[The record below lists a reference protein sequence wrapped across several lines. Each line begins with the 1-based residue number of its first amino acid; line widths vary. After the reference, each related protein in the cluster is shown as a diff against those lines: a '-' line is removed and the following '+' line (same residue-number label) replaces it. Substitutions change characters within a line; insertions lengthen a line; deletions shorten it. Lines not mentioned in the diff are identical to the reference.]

1 MKIMHECE
9 VAHINRSRLT
19 QSTAAQRRRVRTLLL
34 VTALLLGRQAAHSQV
49 GPAEIPDAQ
58 LKSLEMTY
66 LPQLTSMGQAIT
78 KMQFPFAF
86 NLSRYVGVD
95 PRQQTGIDG
104 RGLEFVRFHDRTT
117 LKVSGNYNAAFGAAL
132 LTQNQRAGRV
142 FNDVVAPLLRLV
154 PQYFTT
160 QAGFDRV
167 GFEISYHVRT
177 RSSGYDY
184 EGKEILVV
192 VLDKAEALAYS
203 GALTGRARQG
213 LLNTAEVYVNGKEFG
228 LALNSVEALGQEALA
243 ALRQARDPR
252 EKNLVP
258 AVYGAPG
265 RPDSAVSARHYDFG
279 LPSGKKEDA
288 SAEGTTA
295 GAVPGPS
302 KSAEAELLQGK
313 LQPQLDA
320 LGKEGV
326 ARYHFVEYA
335 PPSLVLFRN
344 SVHIQMT
351 LRNPSSFDR
360 STTSIYKRA
369 AQSFDLFLAPL
380 LKPLLERAPNAGEI
394 AGLDITV
401 LNQFGSD
408 SKDSQEAI
416 EFIFPLQPLRQFAEA
431 EITNQDLI
439 NQSVVMVNGVRIA
452 LDLQRIE

>member
-1 MKIMHECE
+1 MKIMHECD
-9 VAHINRSRLT
+9 VTRISRSRLM
-19 QSTAAQRRRVRTLLL
+19 QSSAAQRGWVRTLLL
-34 VTALLLGRQAAHSQV
+34 VTAFFLARHAAHSQV
-49 GPAEIPDAQ
+49 GPAEITDPQ
-58 LKSLEMTY
+58 LKSLETTY
-66 LPQLTSMGQAIT
+66 LLQLTSMGQAIT

-95 PRQQTGIDG
+95 PKQQTGIDG
-104 RGLEFVRFHDRTT
+104 RGLEFIRFHDRTT
-117 LKVSGNYNAAFGAAL
+117 LKVSGNYNAAFGSAL

-142 FNDVVAPLLRLV
+142 FNDVVAPVLRLM
-154 PQYFTT
+154 PQYFTA

-177 RSSGYDY
+177 RSSGFDY

-192 VLDKAEALAYS
+192 VLETADALAYS
-203 GALTGRARQG
+203 GALTGHARQD
-213 LLNTAEVYVNGKEFG
+213 LLNTAEVYVNGKAFG
-228 LALNSVEALGQEALA
+228 LALNSADALSQDELA

-258 AVYGAPG
+258 AAYGAPG
-265 RPDSAVSARHYDFG
+265 RPDSTASAGHYDFG
-279 LPSGKKEDA
+279 LPSGKKEDG
-288 SAEGTTA
+288 SAEGNLSGVMP
-295 GAVPGPS
+295 GAS
-302 KSAEAELLQGK
+302 KSAEVELLQGK

-344 SVHIQMT
+344 RVHLQMT
-351 LRNPSSFDR
+351 MRNPSPFDR

-380 LKPLLERAPNAGEI
+380 LKPLLEQAPNAGEI
-394 AGLDITV
+394 SGLDITV
-401 LNQFGSD
+401 LNQFGSE
-408 SKDSQEAI
+408 SKDSPEAI
-416 EFIFPLQPLRQFAEA
+416 EFILQLQPLRQFAEA